1 MISWFPV
8 CMLWYAEKMLAAGF
22 LYGGKR
28 MKEKKKMRKITCLAL
43 AFLFFL
49 LVWQELAA
57 VSASVAAEEV
67 DSVWKKTKNYIL
79 EINREPGYDS
89 QWFALG
95 LARSGMDINGSY
107 FQTFYRNM
115 ASYITKKEGAL
126 HRVKYTEYSKSI
138 LSLTAIGKDARD
150 VNGYNLLSY
159 LADFSMVTRQGFNG
173 PIWALLA
180 LNSNP
185 AYTIPIRDDVEEQTT
200 EKVLVDYLLARE
212 VSDMDG
218 NPLGGWSLNGDRA
231 DVDITAM
238 TIQALAPY
246 YHKAGYERVTE
257 AIDRGLKVLSD
268 MQAPSTDGFAFMGAD
283 NSESCAQVLVA
294 LCSLGIDPQKDSR
307 FIKQGGGIVR
317 NLLSYY
323 KPERDV
329 NGKER
334 ADRGGFMHVKP
345 DGQNNGG
352 GAPGEINGM
361 ATEQGFYALTAYK
374 RLLDGKKPLY
384 DMSDL
389 SVSAGE
395 AVDPGKNGGGQ
406 SQGGEDRKPTGGN
419 SQNNKTDDKGSE
431 GQDGGE
437 NTSGGSTKEE
447 DKNPGSSTKGDE
459 NGSGTEG
466 SGKKPSET
474 KKKPS
479 GKTKKY
485 AGTVKTTGAKKNS
498 GTKKSSG
505 GTGGSGTDAGN
516 GGGSEGD
523 SGASQ
528 SSVVSEVSEAS
539 GIPESA
545 AGSEAAEAAD
555 DAPAGWSFAGEA
567 YVPESPAAPEDGEG
581 PEAAPPDQSRSEQ
594 AAPYWLLVLGI
605 MGGAVWYVGIQ
616 KRVR

>member
-1 MISWFPV
+1 
-8 CMLWYAEKMLAAGF
+8 
-22 LYGGKR
+22 
-28 MKEKKKMRKITCLAL
+28 MKEKGLQRIVCLAL
-43 AFLFFL
+43 AVLLFCQ
-49 LVWQELAA
+49 VWQESVL
-57 VSASVAAEEV
+57 VSASGVPSAADKAFE
-67 DSVWKKTKNYIL
+67 DTQSYIL
-79 EINREPGYDS
+79 GIDKEPGYFS

-95 LARSGMDINGSY
+95 LARSGMDLNSSY
-107 FQTFYRNM
+107 FKTFYNNM
-115 ASYITKKEGAL
+115 AAYITRKDGEL
-126 HRVKYTEYSKSI
+126 HRVKYTEYSKAI
-138 LSLTAIGKDARD
+138 LSLTAIGKDARN
-150 VNGYNLLSY
+150 VNGYNLLWY

-173 PIWALLA
+173 PVWALLA

-185 AYTIPIRDDVEEQTT
+185 AYTIPIRGDVEVQTT

-212 VSDMDG
+212 LQG
-218 NPLGGWSLNGDRA
+218 GGWSLAGDA
-231 DVDITAM
+231 DVDITGM

-246 YHKAGYERVTE
+246 YHKSGYENVTE
-257 AIDRGLKVLSD
+257 AIDRGINVLSS
-268 MQAPSTDGFAFMGAD
+268 MQQPATDGFGYMGVT

-294 LCSLGIDPQKDSR
+294 LCSVGIDPQKDSR
-307 FIKQGGGIVR
+307 FIKQGSGVVG
-317 NLLSYY
+317 NLLSYH
-323 KPERDV
+323 V
-329 NGKER
+329 AGS
-334 ADRGGFMHVKP
+334 GFMHVKA
-345 DGQNNGG
+345 GEQNNGG

-395 AVDPGKNGGGQ
+395 AVDPGENGGGQ

-485 AGTVKTTGAKKNS
+485 AGTVKTMGAKKNS
-498 GTKKSSG
+498 GTEKSSG
-505 GTGGSGTDAGN
+505 GTGGSGTNAGN

-528 SSVVSEVSEAS
+528 SSVVSEASEAS

-594 AAPYWLLVLGI
+594 SVPYWLLVLGI